1 MSSTTRNIIGG
12 LGGAIALTL
21 LNEKLRQKETDVP
34 RLNLLGEEALTKT
47 LHKAGLS
54 IPSQKENYQLAL
66 VGDIVGNAMYY
77 SLIGGKKGNYIWP
90 KAIFFGLSAGFG
102 ALKLP
107 QPLGLDPTPVTKTTQ
122 TKVLTVGYY
131 VVGALV
137 TGLII
142 KALK

>member
-1 MSSTTRNIIGG
+1 MGNITNLIGG

-21 LNEKLRQKETDVP
+21 LNEKLRKTSTNVP
-34 RLNLLGEEALTKT
+34 KLNLLGEDALSKT
-47 LHKAGLS
+47 LHQVGVSL
-54 IPSQKENYQLAL
+54 PKEQEKFQIALA
-66 VGDIVGNAMYY
+66 GDIIGNTMYY
-77 SLIGGKKGNYIWP
+77 SLIGGKKGKFIWP

-107 QPLGLDPTPVTKTTQ
+107 QPLGIDPTPVTKNTQ

-131 VVGALV
+131 VFGALV